1 VLSKYGRPQS
11 AYSSS
16 LIKSVGVKSIV
27 AVSTAPSMNG
37 SGGPKGGRSEFICCG
52 VIQIFWFRGLG
63 NTIPGPD
70 VVQEKVTIRV
80 DATIEGF
87 PEFALGNLSS
97 QTVQTG
103 ESPCPI
109 LIQAPALIRQRRGS
123 QNLPDAVSLRFGKR
137 LLD

>member
-1 VLSKYGRPQS
+1 
-11 AYSSS
+11 
-16 LIKSVGVKSIV
+16 
-27 AVSTAPSMNG
+27 
-37 SGGPKGGRSEFICCG
+37 

-123 QNLPDAVSLRFGKR
+123 QNLPDIPAHAKLRVWLQNGHQKYLRRRSLRTHQGR
-137 LLD
+137 NQDDGVEDNPDQLLRVSSITLSFHLLS